1 MAPAVPKKAQKLGR
15 ALKSAARF
23 PGRGSGRNHYSPSPG
38 EQPVVLLRVQI
49 IGCRGLARARN
60 GAQAK
65 EGDLNPLVVVSLLN
79 NRHHTPVLK
88 RTPNPVYASKDATFD
103 FPIYLSLAD
112 RLGSVELVVWDK
124 DTLKLKKEY
133 VGEVALTLES
143 WFRDDDG
150 NLPVNGLGFSSE
162 TNQPHSV
169 NLVST
174 RANTHASGM
183 AVVKLGFVT
192 PPGAQSPMAF
202 ERVFAELVKRSRPS
216 LVSAPPTEGIGTL
229 RSHLTGPA
237 YEDDG
242 GISSDEEDDD
252 AVEEGED
259 EDEDLSRLYLSPS
272 LLQDQTREDE
282 EPETARP
289 TVAPCDLPRLHLHCS
304 PTLSHVQPEEQEP
317 ETTPQLPPVPSTT
330 PTTTPPA
337 MHSTTSA
344 SKSRLPKL
352 FPRRPNLIT
361 TPSYDTNAP
370 PTDRLHRRSVSAG
383 AIAPLPSPISPGP
396 SSAVYQT
403 QKKIFRKSW
412 SSKKVD
418 YNFSA
423 ANSNDIVGIV
433 MLEIQGAT
441 DLPKLKNM
449 TRTGFDM
456 DPFVVISF
464 SKKVFRTR
472 IIRHSLNP
480 TWDEKLLFHVRRY
493 ETSFKVQMTVLD
505 WDKLSSNDHVGDIW
519 LDVGEL
525 VRDAPQPDPRT
536 GLYADVCGENDA
548 EGGEGREMKQFC
560 LPLTTAKEMP
570 WEAKHNPTISF
581 RAKFQPYAELR
592 QRFWAQYLKQ
602 YDTDDTGSISH
613 VELTSM
619 LDSLGS
625 TLSAQTIDSFFTRH
639 RKRPAEDELTIEESI
654 QCLETELIR
663 PACEKKRIDVIDT
676 FMDRDSSASA
686 SESIT
691 PGEEI
696 GLNLAFGRP
705 FLGGLDFSGPPLSA
719 ILGDDSPPDL
729 GRSVF
734 VTESSDRPLLSLCVP
749 EPSSAA
755 STPGGSRSNN
765 ARQNSAS
772 SSELDDATSA
782 QASSSDTI
790 ERVIN
795 IKNCPLCHRPRLN
808 SKAEMDIITHLAICA
823 SQDWAKVD
831 RIVVGNFVTASQA
844 QRKWYTKVISKV
856 SNGNYRIGANSAN
869 IIVQNRMT
877 GQLQEEKMQVYVRLG
892 IRLLY
897 KGARGR
903 MEGARAR
910 RLLKSLSIKQGA
922 KYDSPESARDIPSF
936 IEFHGLKVDEI
947 LEPISSFKT
956 FNDFFYRKLKPSAR
970 PTESPD
976 DPRRLVSAADC
987 RLMVFETVSEATK
1000 LWIKG
1005 REFSIARLLGDAYRE
1020 EAERYVGGPLAIFR
1034 LAPQDYHRFHVP
1046 VDGRIG
1052 EMRDVK
1058 GEYYTVNPQA
1068 IRSALDVYGENVRKI
1083 VPIDSPQFGR
1093 VMVVCVGAMMV
1104 GSIKIT
1110 VEEGQDVK
1118 RGQELG
1124 YFAFGGST
1132 IVVLFE
1138 RGAVEWDEDL
1148 VINGR
1153 ACLETL
1159 VRVGM
1164 GIGTCRRNGPSY
1176 GGRV

>member
-304 PTLSHVQPEEQEP
+304 PTLSHVQPEEREP

-525 VRDAPQPDPRT
+525 VRDAPQPDSRT

-1110 VEEGQDVK
+1110 VKEGQDVK